1 MENKKL
7 EIKPLKTIYGIGDKF
22 FDTLDELRAF
32 CGSNNRS
39 MTGWFQL
46 NYVGDFSGKTDV
58 ISIWNSV
65 STKTSILVAG
75 NITEEQ
81 NKDWESLC
89 HERYD
94 EKTNSWKLCQDNLIT
109 YYRALR
115 DRGVEFSNDVYA
127 PVEQYLDE
135 VHNRQP
141 ETGGRQFVLTNPN
154 QQ

>member
-7 EIKPLKTIYGIGDKF
+7 EIKALQTVYGIGNNF
-22 FDTLDELRAF
+22 FDTLDELRTF

-46 NYVGDFSGKTDV
+46 NYVGDFAGKTDV
-58 ISIWNSV
+58 ISIWNSI
-65 STKTSILVAG
+65 STETTILVAG

-115 DRGVEFSNDVYA
+115 ARGIEFSNDVYA